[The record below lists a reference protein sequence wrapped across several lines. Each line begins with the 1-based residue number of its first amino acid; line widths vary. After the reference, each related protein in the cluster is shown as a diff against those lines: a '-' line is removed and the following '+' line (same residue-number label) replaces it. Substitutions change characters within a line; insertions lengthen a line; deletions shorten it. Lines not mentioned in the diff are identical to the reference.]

1 MCKQAYLNFSGEVSF
16 VQSEFKAG
24 SKWKGVAGSTQTFV
38 TIVDHTQ
45 LGFKFVLIHEV
56 GQWVKPNCHIMRF
69 RLNKIN
75 INWNFPLYT
84 STAWKVFSFG
94 IFGLYGHF
102 SRSASRYINCN
113 YYILNKSLQYFL
125 IFWYLA

>member
-56 GQWVKPNCHIMRF
+56 GQ
-69 RLNKIN
+69 
-75 INWNFPLYT
+75 
-84 STAWKVFSFG
+84 
-94 IFGLYGHF
+94 
-102 SRSASRYINCN
+102 
-113 YYILNKSLQYFL
+113 
-125 IFWYLA
+125 